1 MKTFTRAALLVSA
14 AVVVIGSAA
23 ACAPEPRTSSLPSA
37 TLTST
42 PMPSGA
48 ALPVEA
54 DLTAWAEGILPENAP
69 GGPGVVL
76 RTVGT
81 LRDGTPEQADVSQIE
96 GLWELAVG
104 CESSDGTPTSIN
116 MVQDGA
122 TIFTS
127 EVACFSADDA
137 ASGGEGPAGGV
148 MRIAFDG
155 GHSTQVLLAA
165 AGDAVFVLQVYP
177 GTPAAN

>member
-1 MKTFTRAALLVSA
+1 MKTFTRAAVLVSA

-23 ACAPEPRTSSLPSA
+23 ACAPEPRSSSLPSA
-37 TLTST
+37 TLIST

-48 ALPVEA
+48 ALPAEA
-54 DLTAWAEGILPENAP
+54 DLTAWAEGVLPENAP

-81 LRDGTPEQADVSQIE
+81 LREGTPEQADVSRDA

-104 CESSDGTPTSIN
+104 CESSDGAPASIN
-116 MVQDGA
+116 IVQDGA

-137 ASGGEGPAGGV
+137 ASGGDGPAGGV
-148 MRIAFDG
+148 ARIAFDG
-155 GHSTQVLLAA
+155 GHSSQVLLATP
-165 AGDAVFVLQVYP
+165 GDAVFVLQVYP